1 MCIMHAYYIITKSD
15 DISLAHNNMDKSSCI
30 YYQWFW
36 ISYKN
41 HVKYFCYDTNFKPG
55 YIQGSACVCIFCMC
69 MCVAHGTPSLTWCC
83 LLYFSILPGWADVH
97 PSQVG
102 MAKSVI
108 LTETNNHTMTTASRK
123 EKFINH
129 AMSQIGTKILNFHLS
144 HFIHIY
150 IHKFQFSYW
159 QEWSHY
165 DSHPSRKESHQCKRG
180 WKYIINFKN
189 DPKDISK
196 FDTGI
201 DVFIPFHS
209 IREWTRWYG

>member
-15 DISLAHNNMDKSSCI
+15 DINLAHNNTDKSSCI
-30 YYQWFW
+30 YYQWFR

-55 YIQGSACVCIFCMC
+55 YIQGSAYVCILCMC

-83 LLYFSILPGWADVH
+83 PLYFSILPGWADIH

-129 AMSQIGTKILNFHLS
+129 VMSRIGTKILNFHLS

-150 IHKFQFSYW
+150 TKFNSVVDKN
-159 QEWSHY
+159 EATMTVTLLGKNHTNANEV
-165 DSHPSRKESHQCKRG
+165 ES
-180 WKYIINFKN
+180 IL
-189 DPKDISK
+189 
-196 FDTGI
+196 
-201 DVFIPFHS
+201 
-209 IREWTRWYG
+209 